1 MFMKDKDKLQEE
13 ILKADMKSVEKI
25 WKESDGEQTLAALLE
40 KMTKDELVKVA
51 KKYDVKG
58 ITSLKKAEVVER
70 IREVIIKNVDLMI
83 NSLEETS
90 IKFLQE
96 LINYGGVKKYQ
107 CDLLINSNF
116 LRNRGIVFTA
126 SINGE
131 LYVILP
137 EELRVLLK
145 EKITKD
151 VMAASREKSDLIK
164 AIAGSTY
171 YYGVVSYSAIREIL
185 ESTFNTEVTDEKIKE
200 LVLIGEE
207 LGYDYV
213 IEEDGLCHIDVENSN
228 KIVKLQKKN
237 KKNICKFDKK
247 TLIKAG
253 VPDFMEEHKSGK
265 NLQRALGEM
274 FIIDKEIL
282 KDEMDSF
289 TISIKNEMPMEKSI
303 NLFLD
308 AYEIDNEEEKNI
320 FAYELE
326 HLAKSIKR
334 WSLNGYSENEITKLE
349 QRVVNEV
356 KIGRNDPCLCGSK
369 KKYKKCCGR

>member
-1 MFMKDKDKLQEE
+1 MKDKDKLQEE

-25 WKESDGEQTLAALLE
+25 WKESGGEQTLAALLE

-151 VMAASREKSDLIK
+151 VMTAAREKSDLIK

-200 LVLIGEE
+200 LVLVGEE

>member
-1 MFMKDKDKLQEE
+1 MKDKDKLQEA
-13 ILKADMKSVEKI
+13 ILKADMKSAEKI
-25 WKESDGEQTLAALLE
+25 WKELDGEQTLASLLE
-40 KMTKDELVKVA
+40 KMTKDELVKIA

-58 ITSLKKAEVVER
+58 ITSLKKAEAVER
-70 IREVIIKNVDLMI
+70 IREVVINNEDHMI

-90 IKFLQE
+90 IRFLQE
-96 LINYGGVKKYQ
+96 LINDDGVKKYQ

-116 LRNRGIVFTA
+116 LRNRGVVFTA
-126 SINGE
+126 SIDGE

-137 EELRVLLK
+137 EELRVSLK
-145 EKITKD
+145 EKITKEA
-151 VMAASREKSDLIK
+151 MAAAREKSDLIK
-164 AIAGSTY
+164 AMAGSTY
-171 YYGVVSYSAIREIL
+171 YYGVISYSAIKEIL
-185 ESTFNTEVTDEKIKE
+185 EAAFKIELTDEKIKE
-200 LVLIGEE
+200 LTLIGEE

-213 IEEDGLCHIDVENSN
+213 IEEDGLCHIDVENSS
-228 KIVKLQKKN
+228 KIAKLQKKN

-253 VPDFMEEHKSGK
+253 VPDFMEEHKCGK
-265 NLQRALGEM
+265 NLQRVLGEM

-289 TISIKNEMPMEKSI
+289 TISIKNEMPMEKARD
-303 NLFLD
+303 LFLD
-308 AYEIDNEEEKNI
+308 AYEIDTEEEKNI
-320 FAYELE
+320 LAYELE

-334 WSLNGYSENEITKLE
+334 WSLNGYSENEITKQE

>member
-1 MFMKDKDKLQEE
+1 MKDKDKLQEE

-151 VMAASREKSDLIK
+151 VMTAAREKSDLIK

-171 YYGVVSYSAIREIL
+171 YYGVVSYSAVREIL

>member
-1 MFMKDKDKLQEE
+1 MKDKDKLQEE

-151 VMAASREKSDLIK
+151 VMTAAREKSDLIK

-213 IEEDGLCHIDVENSN
+213 IEEDGLCHIDVENSS
-228 KIVKLQKKN
+228 KIAKLQKKN

>member
-1 MFMKDKDKLQEE
+1 MKDKDKLQEE
-13 ILKADMKSVEKI
+13 ILKADMKNVEKI

-151 VMAASREKSDLIK
+151 VMTAAREKSDLIK

-253 VPDFMEEHKSGK
+253 VPDFMEEHKCGK
-265 NLQRALGEM
+265 NLQRVLGEM

>member
-1 MFMKDKDKLQEE
+1 MKDKDKLQEE
-13 ILKADMKSVEKI
+13 ILKADMKNVEKI

-131 LYVILP
+131 LYVVLP

-151 VMAASREKSDLIK
+151 VMTAAREKSDLIK

>member
-1 MFMKDKDKLQEE
+1 MKDKDKLQEE

-185 ESTFNTEVTDEKIKE
+185 ESTFNTEVTDEEIKE

>member
-1 MFMKDKDKLQEE
+1 MKDKDKLQEE

-25 WKESDGEQTLAALLE
+25 WKGSDGEQTLAALLE

-334 WSLNGYSENEITKLE
+334 WSLNGYSENEITKQE

>member
-1 MFMKDKDKLQEE
+1 MEDKNKLQEE
-13 ILKADMKSVEKI
+13 IMKADNKNVEKMWKDIDENCTLKAF
-25 WKESDGEQTLAALLE
+25 LE

-151 VMAASREKSDLIK
+151 VMTAAREKSDLIK

>member
-1 MFMKDKDKLQEE
+1 MKDKDKLQEE

-171 YYGVVSYSAIREIL
+171 YYGVISYSAIREIL

-207 LGYDYV
+207 LGYYYV

-334 WSLNGYSENEITKLE
+334 WSLNGYSENEITKQE

>member
-1 MFMKDKDKLQEE
+1 MKDKDKLQEE

-308 AYEIDNEEEKNI
+308 AYEIDTEEEKNI
-320 FAYELE
+320 LAYELE

>member
-1 MFMKDKDKLQEE
+1 MKDKDKLQEE
-13 ILKADMKSVEKI
+13 ILKADMKNVEKI

-151 VMAASREKSDLIK
+151 VMTVAREKSDLIK

>member
-1 MFMKDKDKLQEE
+1 MKDKDKLQEE
-13 ILKADMKSVEKI
+13 ILKADMKNVEKI

-151 VMAASREKSDLIK
+151 VMTASREKSDLIK

>member
-1 MFMKDKDKLQEE
+1 MKDKDKLQEE

-151 VMAASREKSDLIK
+151 VMTAAREKSDLIK

-247 TLIKAG
+247 ALIKAG

>member
-1 MFMKDKDKLQEE
+1 MKDKDKLQEE
-13 ILKADMKSVEKI
+13 ILKADMKNVEKI

-151 VMAASREKSDLIK
+151 VMTAAREKSDLIK

-356 KIGRNDPCLCGSK
+356 KIGRNDPFLCGSK

>member
-1 MFMKDKDKLQEE
+1 MKDKDKLQEE
-13 ILKADMKSVEKI
+13 ILKADMKNVEKI
-25 WKESDGEQTLAALLE
+25 WKESDGEQTLAALLG

-151 VMAASREKSDLIK
+151 VMTAAREKSDLIK

>member
-1 MFMKDKDKLQEE
+1 MKDKDKLQEE

-151 VMAASREKSDLIK
+151 VMAAAREKSDLIK

-171 YYGVVSYSAIREIL
+171 YYGVISYSAIREIL

>member
-1 MFMKDKDKLQEE
+1 MKDKDKLQEE
-13 ILKADMKSVEKI
+13 ILKADMKNVEKI

-151 VMAASREKSDLIK
+151 VMTAAREKSDLIK

-334 WSLNGYSENEITKLE
+334 WSLNGYSENEITKQE

>member
-1 MFMKDKDKLQEE
+1 MKDKDKLQEE
-13 ILKADMKSVEKI
+13 ILKADMKNVEKI

-58 ITSLKKAEVVER
+58 ITSLKKAEVVEK

-151 VMAASREKSDLIK
+151 VMTAAREKSDLIK

>member
-1 MFMKDKDKLQEE
+1 MKDKDKLQEE
-13 ILKADMKSVEKI
+13 ILKADMKNVEKI

-151 VMAASREKSDLIK
+151 VMTAAREKSDLIK

-171 YYGVVSYSAIREIL
+171 YYGVVSYSAVREIL

>member
-1 MFMKDKDKLQEE
+1 MKDKDKLQEE
-13 ILKADMKSVEKI
+13 ILKADMKNVEKI

-171 YYGVVSYSAIREIL
+171 YYGVISYSAIREIL

>member
-1 MFMKDKDKLQEE
+1 MKDKDKLQEE

-151 VMAASREKSDLIK
+151 VMTAAREKSDLIK

-308 AYEIDNEEEKNI
+308 AYEIDTEEEKNI
-320 FAYELE
+320 LAYELE

-334 WSLNGYSENEITKLE
+334 WSLNGYSENEITKQE

>member
-1 MFMKDKDKLQEE
+1 MKDKDKLQEA
-13 ILKADMKSVEKI
+13 ILKADMKNVEKI

-151 VMAASREKSDLIK
+151 VMTAAREKSDLIK

-334 WSLNGYSENEITKLE
+334 WSLNGYSENEITKQE

>member
-1 MFMKDKDKLQEE
+1 MKDKDKLQEE

-151 VMAASREKSDLIK
+151 VMAAAREKSDLIK

-185 ESTFNTEVTDEKIKE
+185 KSTFNTEVTDEKIKE

>member
-1 MFMKDKDKLQEE
+1 MKDKDKLQEE

-151 VMAASREKSDLIK
+151 VMTAAREKSDLIK

-308 AYEIDNEEEKNI
+308 AYEIDTEEEKNI
-320 FAYELE
+320 LAYELE

>member
-1 MFMKDKDKLQEE
+1 MKDKDKLQEE
-13 ILKADMKSVEKI
+13 ILKADMKNVEKI

-151 VMAASREKSDLIK
+151 VMTAAREKSDLIK

-253 VPDFMEEHKSGK
+253 VPDFMEEHKCGK
-265 NLQRALGEM
+265 NLQRVLGEM

-289 TISIKNEMPMEKSI
+289 TISIKNEMPMEKAI
-303 NLFLD
+303 DLFLD
-308 AYEIDNEEEKNI
+308 AYEIDTEEEKNI
-320 FAYELE
+320 LAYELE

-334 WSLNGYSENEITKLE
+334 WSLNGYSENEITKQE

>member
-1 MFMKDKDKLQEE
+1 MKDKDKLKEE

>member
-1 MFMKDKDKLQEE
+1 MKDKDKLQEE

-25 WKESDGEQTLAALLE
+25 WKESDGEQILAALLE

-151 VMAASREKSDLIK
+151 VMTAAREKSDLIK

-247 TLIKAG
+247 ALIKAG
-253 VPDFMEEHKSGK
+253 VPDFMEEYKSGK

>member
-1 MFMKDKDKLQEE
+1 MKDKDKLQEE

-308 AYEIDNEEEKNI
+308 AYEIDDEEEKNI

>member
-1 MFMKDKDKLQEE
+1 MKDKDKLQEE

-253 VPDFMEEHKSGK
+253 VPDFMEEHKCGK

>member
-1 MFMKDKDKLQEE
+1 MKDKDKLQEE
-13 ILKADMKSVEKI
+13 ILKADMKNVEKI

-228 KIVKLQKKN
+228 KIVKIQKKN

>member
-1 MFMKDKDKLQEE
+1 MKDKDKLQEE

-289 TISIKNEMPMEKSI
+289 TISIKNEMPMEKAI
-303 NLFLD
+303 DLFLD
-308 AYEIDNEEEKNI
+308 AYEIDTEEEKNI
-320 FAYELE
+320 LAYELE

>member
-1 MFMKDKDKLQEE
+1 MKDKDKLQEE
-13 ILKADMKSVEKI
+13 ILKADMKNVEKI

-151 VMAASREKSDLIK
+151 VMTAAREKSDLIK

-303 NLFLD
+303 NLLLD

>member
-1 MFMKDKDKLQEE
+1 MKDKDKLQEE

-25 WKESDGEQTLAALLE
+25 WKESDGEQILVALLE

>member
-1 MFMKDKDKLQEE
+1 MKDKDKLQEE
-13 ILKADMKSVEKI
+13 ILKADMKNVEKI

-151 VMAASREKSDLIK
+151 VMAAAREKSDLIK

-253 VPDFMEEHKSGK
+253 VPDFMEEHKCGK
-265 NLQRALGEM
+265 NLQRVLGEM

-289 TISIKNEMPMEKSI
+289 TISIKNEMPMEKAI
-303 NLFLD
+303 DLFLD
-308 AYEIDNEEEKNI
+308 AYEIDTEEEKNI
-320 FAYELE
+320 LAYELE

-334 WSLNGYSENEITKLE
+334 WSLNGYSENEITKQE

>member
-1 MFMKDKDKLQEE
+1 MKDKDKLQEE
-13 ILKADMKSVEKI
+13 ILKADMKNVEKI

-151 VMAASREKSDLIK
+151 VMTAAREKSDLIK

-171 YYGVVSYSAIREIL
+171 YYGVVSYLTIREIL